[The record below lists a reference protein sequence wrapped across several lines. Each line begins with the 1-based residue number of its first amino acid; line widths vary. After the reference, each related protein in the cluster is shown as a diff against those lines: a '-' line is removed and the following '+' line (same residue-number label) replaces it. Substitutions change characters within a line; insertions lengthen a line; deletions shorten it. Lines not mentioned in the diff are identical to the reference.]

1 MFGYHRNLFV
11 QGSVLVIKDTLHTGK
26 DNYLSQGCD
35 VSDDEIIAACLSGK
49 GQAYAVLV
57 ERHQHK
63 VFSVL
68 YRFLGNRE
76 ASQDMSQEA
85 FITAHQKLH
94 LFSGRS
100 KFSTWLCQ
108 IALNK
113 ARDMLRGQGVESLCD
128 DLEDH
133 EDGLSTPEGD
143 SPHRRVEM
151 AQENARV
158 QRVLNKMPAHYRE
171 VLILK
176 HLEGYSNE
184 EIGEMLG
191 ATVENV
197 KVRTFRARQMFK
209 QLYEGRV

>member
-1 MFGYHRNLFV
+1 MAQRC
-11 QGSVLVIKDTLHTGK
+11 D
-26 DNYLSQGCD
+26 LSDQ
-35 VSDDEIIAACLSGK
+35 EIIAACLSGN
-49 GQAYAVLV
+49 AAVYAVLV

-76 ASQDMSQEA
+76 TSQDMSQEA
-85 FITAHQKLH
+85 FITAYQKLH
-94 LFSGRS
+94 MFNGQS

-113 ARDMLRGQGVESLCD
+113 ARDMVRGQGVAGLCD

-133 EDGLSTPEGD
+133 QDGLSAPDGD
-143 SPHRRVEM
+143 SPHRRAEA

-158 QRVLNKMPAHYRE
+158 QGVLNKMPAHYRE

-184 EIGEMLG
+184 EISGILN
-191 ATVENV
+191 ATVENI
-197 KVRTFRARQMFK
+197 KVRTFRARQTFK
-209 QLYEGRV
+209 QLYEGLV

>member
-1 MFGYHRNLFV
+1 MSH
-11 QGSVLVIKDTLHTGK
+11 
-26 DNYLSQGCD
+26 GCD
-35 VSDDEIIAACLSGK
+35 LSDQDIIAACLSGNVK
-49 GQAYAVLV
+49 AYAALV
-57 ERHQHK
+57 ERHQHR
-63 VFSVL
+63 VFNVL

-85 FITAHQKLH
+85 FITAYQKLH
-94 LFSGRS
+94 MFSGRS

-133 EDGLSTPEGD
+133 KDELSAPDGN
-143 SPHRRVEM
+143 SPHRRAEM

-184 EIGEMLG
+184 EIAEMLD
-191 ATVENV
+191 ASVENI
-197 KVRTFRARQMFK
+197 KVRTFRARQTFK
-209 QLYEGRV
+209 QLYEELV

>member
-1 MFGYHRNLFV
+1 MS
-11 QGSVLVIKDTLHTGK
+11 QWCD
-26 DNYLSQGCD
+26 LSDQN
-35 VSDDEIIAACLSGK
+35 IIAACLSGNA
-49 GQAYAVLV
+49 QAYAALV
-57 ERHQHK
+57 ERHQHM
-63 VFSVL
+63 VFNVL
-68 YRFLGNRE
+68 YRFLGNYE

-85 FITAHQKLH
+85 FITAHQKLYM
-94 LFSGRS
+94 FSGRS

-133 EDGLSTPEGD
+133 KDGLSAPDGD
-143 SPHRRVEM
+143 SPHRRAEM
-151 AQENARV
+151 SQENARV

-184 EIGEMLG
+184 EISGILN
-191 ATVENV
+191 ATLENV
-197 KVRTFRARQMFK
+197 KVRTFRARQTFK
-209 QLYEGRV
+209 QLYEKLV